1 MMVVDISVVV
11 ESGDGAGLKFMKRET
26 FVLI

>member
-1 MMVVDISVVV
+1 MMVVDISVAV
-11 ESGDGAGLKFMKRET
+11 ESGGGAGLKFMKRET